1 MSWNRRAMSW
11 ILLLPTPPRV
21 RVRSRVVRFMV
32 IVRIRARV
40 RLQATRDA
48 DLRWCEVAAMLP
60 LQLGVESSEIALNL
74 RLCSVV

>member
-32 IVRIRARV
+32 IVRIRV